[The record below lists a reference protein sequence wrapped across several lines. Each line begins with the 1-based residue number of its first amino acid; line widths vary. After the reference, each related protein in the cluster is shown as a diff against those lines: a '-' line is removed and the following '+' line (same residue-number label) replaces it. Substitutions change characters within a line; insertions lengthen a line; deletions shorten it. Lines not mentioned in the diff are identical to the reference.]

1 MFIVII
7 FSILIFLFGYTSTH
21 TQTLLNSW
29 RRWQILEWNYL
40 QTLWRFIDVLLTVQW
55 ILNIGKEYP
64 SIMIAVNT
72 QIHMVMINPLLP
84 LYIVRCRSAA
94 SWGERVYN
102 TCKFRENIDIVDT
115 QSSPSMPPCLSSLPS
130 RIKIAI
136 LIAIIEII
144 MIIVIIEMIVI
155 IVNCRCKPPTQVRP
169 STKASQT
176 SFLVSTGSLPSNS

>member
-7 FSILIFLFGYTSTH
+7 FSILIFLFGSTSTH
-21 TQTLLNSW
+21 TQRLLNYW

-64 SIMIAVNT
+64 SLMIAVNT